1 MPTIR
6 ANDVELF
13 YDLTGPEDAPVV
25 VFSTSVGA
33 TLEMWDPQLRALSD
47 RFRLL
52 RYDTRGHG
60 RSQVVDRPTSIEEL
74 ADDLAGLLDALG
86 IAKAHLVGLSLGGMT
101 GQALALRHPDKL
113 ESLVLLATSAY
124 LPPAE
129 AWTERAATVRAQGM
143 AAIADTVMSRWFTRA
158 FKERAPA
165 IVAATRERFVANDA
179 NGYAICCEAI
189 RDMDLRP
196 AIGAVR
202 TPTLILA
209 GADDPATPVA
219 MMEDIRA
226 RIPDAEMI
234 IVPRAAHLLNLE
246 RPEIVNAHLAA
257 FLARFTDGR
266 AASSGPV
273 SFEAG
278 LANRKAVLGDRACRA
293 LPRQGGRLR
302 HAVAGLHH
310 PYRLGR
316 DLGRQDDPVENALH
330 ADPRHDDRPASRGGV
345 QAARPPGP
353 EQRRHHRRAARAHFA
368 GGDLCRRAGRQRR
381 LPLGEGRARGGALLI
396 TSPARGEE
404 SREPA
409 HEREADGREG
419 DA

>member
-13 YDLTGPEDAPVV
+13 YDLSGPEDAPVV

-33 TLEMWDPQLRALSD
+33 TLEMWDPQVRALSD

-257 FLARFTDGR
+257 FLARFADGR
-266 AASSGPV
+266 AASSGAV

-278 LANRKAVLGDRACRA
+278 LANRKAVLGAAHVERSLAKAGDFGMPWQDFITRIAWGEIWGDKTIPWKTRSMLTLAMMIALHREEEFKLHVRPALNNGVTTDELRA
-293 LPRQGGRLR
+293 LIL
-302 HAVAGLHH
+302 
-310 PYRLGR
+310 
-316 DLGRQDDPVENALH
+316 
-330 ADPRHDDRPASRGGV
+330 
-345 QAARPPGP
+345 QAAIYAGVP
-353 EQRRHHRRAARAHFA
+353 AANAAFRWVR
-368 GGDLCRRAGRQRR
+368 DV
-381 LPLGEGRARGGALLI
+381 LGEEL
-396 TSPARGEE
+396 S
-404 SREPA
+404 
-409 HEREADGREG
+409 
-419 DA
+419 

>member
-1 MPTIR
+1 MPTIN
-6 ANDVELF
+6 ANGVELF

-33 TLEMWDPQLRALSD
+33 TLEMWDPQVRALGD

-60 RSQVVDRPTSIEEL
+60 RSEVVDRPTSIEEL

-129 AWTERAATVRAQGM
+129 AWTERAATVRSKGM
-143 AAIADTVMSRWFTRA
+143 ATIADTVMSRWFTRA
-158 FKERAPA
+158 FRERAPA
-165 IVAATRERFVANDA
+165 IVAAIRERFVANDA

-196 AIGAVR
+196 AIGAIR

-226 RIPDAEMI
+226 RISDAEMI
-234 IVPRAAHLLNLE
+234 IVPRTAHLLNIE

-257 FLARFTDGR
+257 FLARFTAGR

-278 LANRKAVLGDRACRA
+278 LANRKAVLGDTHVERSLAKAGDFGMSWQDFITRVAWGEIWGDKTIPWKTRSMLTLAMMIALHREEEFKLHVRPALNNGVSTDELRA
-293 LPRQGGRLR
+293 LIL
-302 HAVAGLHH
+302 
-310 PYRLGR
+310 
-316 DLGRQDDPVENALH
+316 
-330 ADPRHDDRPASRGGV
+330 
-345 QAARPPGP
+345 QAAIYAGVP
-353 EQRRHHRRAARAHFA
+353 AANAAFRWVR
-368 GGDLCRRAGRQRR
+368 DV
-381 LPLGEGRARGGALLI
+381 LGEEL
-396 TSPARGEE
+396 S
-404 SREPA
+404 
-409 HEREADGREG
+409 
-419 DA
+419 

>member
-1 MPTIR
+1 MPTIN
-6 ANDVELF
+6 ANGVELF

-33 TLEMWDPQLRALSD
+33 TLEMWDPQVRALRD

-60 RSQVVDRPTSIEEL
+60 RSEVVDRPTSIEEL

-129 AWTERAATVRAQGM
+129 AWTERAATVRSKGM
-143 AAIADTVMSRWFTRA
+143 ATIADTVMSRWFTRA
-158 FKERAPA
+158 FRERAPA
-165 IVAATRERFVANDA
+165 IVAAIRERFVANDA

-226 RIPDAEMI
+226 RISDAEMI
-234 IVPRAAHLLNLE
+234 IVPRTAHLLNIE

-257 FLARFTDGR
+257 FLARFTAGR

-278 LANRKAVLGDRACRA
+278 LANRKAVLGDAHVERSLAKAGDFGMSWQDFITRVAWGEIWGDKTIPWKTRSMLTLAMMIALHREEEFKLHVRPALNNGVSTDELRA
-293 LPRQGGRLR
+293 LIL
-302 HAVAGLHH
+302 
-310 PYRLGR
+310 
-316 DLGRQDDPVENALH
+316 
-330 ADPRHDDRPASRGGV
+330 
-345 QAARPPGP
+345 QAAIYAGVP
-353 EQRRHHRRAARAHFA
+353 AANAAFRWVR
-368 GGDLCRRAGRQRR
+368 DV
-381 LPLGEGRARGGALLI
+381 LGEEL
-396 TSPARGEE
+396 S
-404 SREPA
+404 
-409 HEREADGREG
+409 
-419 DA
+419 

>member
-1 MPTIR
+1 MPTIN
-6 ANDVELF
+6 ANGVELF
-13 YDLTGPEDAPVV
+13 YELTGPEDAPVV

-33 TLEMWDPQLRALSD
+33 TIEMWDPQVRALGD

-60 RSQVVDRPTSIEEL
+60 RSQVIDRPTSIEEL

-129 AWTERAATVRAQGM
+129 AWTERAATVRAKGM

-158 FKERAPA
+158 FTERAPGA
-165 IVAATRERFVANDA
+165 VAATRERFIANDA

-219 MMEDIRA
+219 MMEDIRT

-257 FLARFTDGR
+257 FLARFAEGR
-266 AASSGPV
+266 AASSGGV
-273 SFEAG
+273 GFEAG
-278 LANRKAVLGDRACRA
+278 LANRKAVLGAAHVERSLAKAGDFGMPWQDFITRIAWGEIWGDKTIPWKTRSMLTLAMMIALHREEEFKLHVRPALKNGVTTDELRA
-293 LPRQGGRLR
+293 LIL
-302 HAVAGLHH
+302 
-310 PYRLGR
+310 
-316 DLGRQDDPVENALH
+316 
-330 ADPRHDDRPASRGGV
+330 
-345 QAARPPGP
+345 QAAIYAGVP
-353 EQRRHHRRAARAHFA
+353 AANAAFRWVK
-368 GGDLCRRAGRQRR
+368 DV
-381 LPLGEGRARGGALLI
+381 LGEELR
-396 TSPARGEE
+396 
-404 SREPA
+404 
-409 HEREADGREG
+409 
-419 DA
+419 